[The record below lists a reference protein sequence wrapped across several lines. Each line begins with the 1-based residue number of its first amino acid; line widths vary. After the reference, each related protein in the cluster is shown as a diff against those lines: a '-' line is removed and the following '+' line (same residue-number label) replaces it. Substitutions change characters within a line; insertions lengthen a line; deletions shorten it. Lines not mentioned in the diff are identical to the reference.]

1 MHIDI
6 EVMSGSPSVTV
17 YSVYAYEY
25 EIRNLFEI
33 IFDVCGIERIQNN
46 PHQSIEGII

>member
-17 YSVYAYEY
+17 YSVVYEY

-33 IFDVCGIERIQNN
+33 IFDVCGVERIQNN
-46 PHQSIEGII
+46 SHRSIEGII